1 MNEQEALARL
11 EKADDEKMRY
21 GVARWGERV
30 NKTLKE
36 RIKDGVD
43 AYDWV
48 IEKAHE
54 LHERTGEAPNVQ
66 RKLLDT
72 MAKAI
77 SLKVNACIELIR
89 MANDVTKSEESVEEK
104 RKKFEEFLQSPFLR
118 SLVERGEKL
127 NEKESDDE

>member
-43 AYDWV
+43 TYDWV
-48 IEKAHE
+48 IETAHE
-54 LHERTGEAPNVQ
+54 LYAAAGQSPNVQ

-89 MANDVTKSEESVEEK
+89 MANDVTKSEQSIEEK
-104 RKKFEEFLQSPFLR
+104 QKAFNEFLKSPFLR
-118 SLVERGEKL
+118 SLVERGDKL
-127 NEKESDDE
+127 NGKDDDE

>member
-1 MNEQEALARL
+1 MNEQDALKAI
-11 EKADDEKMRY
+11 EKANDNRIY
-21 GVARWGERV
+21 GVQRWGERV

-36 RIKDGVD
+36 RIKDGVN

-54 LHERTGEAPNVQ
+54 LYAVAGQSPNVQ